1 MHPPLIGC
9 NAEKA
14 IKYAVGDEFVF
25 KAKGDGV
32 VKKIDEKNELIIIE
46 YKDGTQAP
54 IDLSTKNGRVS
65 DGYFIS
71 IRLQHELKV
80 GDKSTK
86 SDTVIV
92 KPVVHADVVTS
103 ATLKT
108 PSTKTTK
115 SSKKSA

>member
-1 MHPPLIGC
+1 MHPPLISC

-54 IDLSTKNGRVS
+54 IDLSTKNVS
-65 DGYFIS
+65 
-71 IRLQHELKV
+71 
-80 GDKSTK
+80 
-86 SDTVIV
+86 
-92 KPVVHADVVTS
+92 
-103 ATLKT
+103 
-108 PSTKTTK
+108 
-115 SSKKSA
+115 